1 METWT
6 PETDGYDDQR
16 TGFQRRDP
24 HRPARIFAA
33 TSATDIQ
40 EAVRYARDHE
50 LRLAVQASGHGH
62 TTPTDGVLV
71 TTSGFAGVT
80 VDPEQKT
87 ATIQAGAT
95 WQQVTA
101 ATSPYGLAPL
111 SGSFPGVGAISYTL
125 GGGLGL
131 MARKYGFAADHVRR
145 IDLVTPGGELR
156 SVTPD
161 YVELFWALRGG
172 GGNFGVVTELEID
185 LFEVATVAGG
195 SLYYDLATTP
205 DVLQTW
211 REWTATVPEEVTSAV
226 GVLVLPD
233 LPMVP
238 APLRGKHIAQLQL
251 CLLTDLAQA
260 EQLIA
265 PLRALGEPV
274 MDTFG
279 EIPYAESGRI
289 FAEPEQPH
297 GYRAQNLLLAD
308 LDPVALS
315 TIPKLAGPE
324 AGAMCVIGIRHLG
337 GALSRPPAI
346 PNAVGRREAQ
356 YALTVLSPGEQDLTQ
371 LHRSILEP
379 WTSIGRQ
386 LNFSF
391 GPLTPDQI
399 AEAYEPADLERLRR
413 IKNDL
418 DPTGLLQP
426 NHVI

>member
-1 METWT
+1 MKTWT
-6 PETDGYDDQR
+6 PESDGYDAQR

-24 HRPARIFAA
+24 HRPARIFGVSSAA
-33 TSATDIQ
+33 EIQ

-62 TTPTDGVLV
+62 TAPTDGVLV
-71 TTSGFAGVT
+71 TTSGYAGVT
-80 VDPEQKT
+80 VDAARKT

-101 ATSPYGLAPL
+101 ATAPYGLAPL
-111 SGSFPGVGAISYTL
+111 SGSSPGVGAISYTL

-145 IDLVTPGGELR
+145 IDLVTPDGELR

-161 YVELFWALRGG
+161 DAELFWALRGG
-172 GGNFGVVTELEID
+172 GGNFGVVTELEIE
-185 LFEVATVAGG
+185 LFDVATVAGG
-195 SLYYDLATTP
+195 SLYYDLTEAP

-233 LPMVP
+233 IPMVP
-238 APLRGKHIAQLQL
+238 APLRGRHIAQLQL
-251 CLLTDLAQA
+251 CILGDLPEA

-279 EIPYAESGRI
+279 ELPYAESGRI

-297 GYRAQNLLLAD
+297 GYRAENILLAD

-315 TIPKLAGPE
+315 TVPKLAGPE
-324 AGAMCVIGIRHLG
+324 ARAMCVVGIRHLG

-346 PNAVGRREAQ
+346 PNAVAHREAQ
-356 YALTVLSPGEQDLTQ
+356 YALTVLSPGEQDFST
-371 LHRSILEP
+371 LHRRILEP
-379 WTSIGRQ
+379 WTAIGRQ

-399 AEAYEPADLERLRR
+399 AEAYDDIDRLRQLR
-413 IKNDL
+413 RKL

-426 NHVI
+426 NHTI